1 MRGAE
6 FIGAVGT
13 SGVRANEDEIISKA
27 GASVIR

>member
-13 SGVRANEDEIISKA
+13 SGVQAIQDEQVSKA
-27 GASVIR
+27 GASVIK